1 MLWLE
6 PSRGPC
12 PSGLVSS
19 GLMLMM
25 VMLMLM
31 SPLSDFSSQ
40 WAAAGGAGMQRTAQ
54 QCNTVYHATQFTKQY
69 NLQCNTIYKFTKQY
83 TACYIAL
90 YCTCS
95 RTAMQRSC
103 CTMHYELDGDC
114 CIVLYC
120 RTPYGDCCTSDAL
133 RAGR

>member
-1 MLWLE
+1 ME

-54 QCNTVYHATQFTKQY
+54 QCNTVYNAIQFAIQY
-69 NLQCNTIYKFTKQY
+69 NLQCNTVYVAALHYNAQHDKQDCN
-83 TACYIAL
+83 A
-90 YCTCS
+90 
-95 RTAMQRSC
+95 Q
-103 CTMHYELDGDC
+103 ELDF
-114 CIVLYC
+114 
-120 RTPYGDCCTSDAL
+120 
-133 RAGR
+133 